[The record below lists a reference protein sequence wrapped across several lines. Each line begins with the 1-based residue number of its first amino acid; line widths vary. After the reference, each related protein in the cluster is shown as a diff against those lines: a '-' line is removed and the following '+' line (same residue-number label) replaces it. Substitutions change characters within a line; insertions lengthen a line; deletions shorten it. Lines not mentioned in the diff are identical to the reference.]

1 MALAIRMSRAGRKKR
16 PFYRIVVADKRMPRD
31 GRFIETLGSY
41 NPLIDS
47 DNDNR
52 VKFKEERVQ
61 YWLDQGAEPSTRVA
75 RLLAQKGLRDHP
87 GYNETPK
94 KSAPK
99 AKAQERERE
108 RQEKL
113 EAQRQA
119 EEEARAAA
127 AAEEKAPAD
136 DNVAETADQA
146 QPADE
151 AQENAEQGE
160 AAEPAQAEDE
170 GEANAESDEQQN
182 S

>member
-1 MALAIRMSRAGRKKR
+1 
-16 PFYRIVVADKRMPRD
+16 MPRD

-41 NPLIDS
+41 NPLVNS

-61 YWLDQGAEPSTRVA
+61 YWLDQGAQPSTRVA
-75 RLLAQKGLRDHP
+75 RLLAEKGFRAHP

-119 EEEARAAA
+119 EEEAKAAA

-136 DNVAETADQA
+136 NHEADGSGQA
-146 QPADE
+146 VPDE
-151 AQENAEQGE
+151 QQQDQGE
-160 AAEPAQAEDE
+160 A
-170 GEANAESDEQQN
+170 ESGDAAASGEQQN